1 MAEQKIQVISRA
13 FAVIE
18 CLSEFPVGLGV
29 TEIATRI
36 QLNKSTVFRILN
48 TLLDLGYIEKN
59 DQNERYKLSLKF
71 LQLSSMM
78 INQTELKVV
87 AYPHLKRLA
96 SKTLQ
101 SVHLCV
107 RKGDAAQYLD
117 KVEAFNHSI
126 KMFSAIGVTVPLYC
140 SGVGKCLLA
149 WMTPEE
155 QNAVL
160 NELELIPRCKNTILQ
175 REELALELR
184 RTAENGYAVDDEE
197 NEIGV
202 RCAAAPIRDYTGKVI
217 AAISVSGDY
226 TSTDSAEF
234 SQAVS
239 DVMHTARQ
247 ISKEL
252 GFSECI

>member
-1 MAEQKIQVISRA
+1 MADQKIQVISRA

-18 CLSEFPVGLGV
+18 CLSEFPLGLGV

-48 TLLDLGYIEKN
+48 TLVELGYIEKN
-59 DQNERYKLSLKF
+59 AQTDRYKLSLKF
-71 LQLSSMM
+71 LQISSMM

-87 AYPHLKRLA
+87 AYPYLKRLA

-101 SVHLCV
+101 TVHLCV
-107 RKGDAAQYLD
+107 RKGDSAQYLD

-126 KMFSAIGVTVPLYC
+126 QLYSAIGSSVPLYC

-149 WMTPEE
+149 WMDIEE
-155 QNAVL
+155 RNTIID
-160 NELELIPRCKNTILQ
+160 ELELAPRCKNTILL
-175 REELALELR
+175 RKEFENELE
-184 RTAENGYAVDDEE
+184 RTIERGYAVDDEE
-197 NEIGV
+197 NEYGV

-226 TSTDSAEF
+226 ESVETAPF
-234 SQAVS
+234 IQAVN
-239 DVMHTARQ
+239 DVIHTALQ

-252 GFSECI
+252 GFAK

>member
-1 MAEQKIQVISRA
+1 MADQRIQVISRA

-18 CLSEFPVGLGV
+18 CLSEFPIGLGV

-48 TLLDLGYIEKN
+48 TLMELGYIEKN
-59 DQNERYKLSLKF
+59 DQNDRYKLSLKF
-71 LQLSSMM
+71 LQISSMM

-101 SVHLCV
+101 AAHLCV
-107 RKGDAAQYLD
+107 RKGDSAQYLD

-126 KMFSAIGVTVPLYC
+126 QMYSAIGSSVPLYC

-149 WMTPEE
+149 WLDASERDE
-155 QNAVL
+155 IIDK
-160 NELELIPRCKNTILQ
+160 LEFLPRCKNTILQ
-175 REELALELR
+175 RKELENQLELTIER
-184 RTAENGYAVDDEE
+184 GYAVDDEE
-197 NEIGV
+197 NEYGV

-226 TSTDSAEF
+226 ESVEAGSF
-234 SQAVS
+234 VQAVN
-239 DVMHTARQ
+239 DVLHTARQ
-247 ISKEL
+247 ISKDL
-252 GFSECI
+252 GFAK

>member
-13 FAVIE
+13 FVVIE

-48 TLLDLGYIEKN
+48 TLVDLGYIEKN
-59 DQNERYKLSLKF
+59 TQNERYRLSLKF

-101 SVHLCV
+101 AVHLCV
-107 RKGDAAQYLD
+107 RKGDSAQYLD
-117 KVEAFNHSI
+117 KVEAYNHSI
-126 KMFSAIGVTVPLYC
+126 KMYSAIGVSVPLYC

-149 WMTPEE
+149 WMDSEE
-155 QNAVL
+155 KNEVL
-160 NELELIPRCKNTILQ
+160 NELEFVPRCKNTILQ
-175 REELALELR
+175 RKVLESELKR
-184 RTAENGYAVDDEE
+184 IIDNGYAVDDEE
-197 NEIGV
+197 NEDGV

-217 AAISVSGDY
+217 AAISVSGNY
-226 TSTDSAEF
+226 ASVNSEEF
-234 SQAVS
+234 LLAVD
-239 DVMHTARQ
+239 DVIYTARQ

-252 GFSECI
+252 GYSK

>member
-48 TLLDLGYIEKN
+48 TLVDLGYIEKN
-59 DQNERYKLSLKF
+59 AQNERYKLSLKF
-71 LQLSSMM
+71 LQLSRMM
-78 INQTELKVV
+78 INQTELKVL

-160 NELELIPRCKNTILQ
+160 NELELIPRCKNTIQ
-175 REELALELR
+175 KREVLEDELR
-184 RTAENGYAVDDEE
+184 RTVENGYAVDDEE
-197 NEIGV
+197 NEDGV

-239 DVMHTARQ
+239 DVMHTAQQ

-252 GFSECI
+252 GFSD

>member
-48 TLLDLGYIEKN
+48 TLVDLGYIEKN
-59 DQNERYKLSLKF
+59 AQNERYKLSLKF

-96 SKTLQ
+96 S
-101 SVHLCV
+101 
-107 RKGDAAQYLD
+107 
-117 KVEAFNHSI
+117 EAFNHSI

-160 NELELIPRCKNTILQ
+160 NELELIPRCKNTIQ
-175 REELALELR
+175 KREVLEDELR
-184 RTAENGYAVDDEE
+184 RTVENGYAVDDEE
-197 NEIGV
+197 NEDGV

-239 DVMHTARQ
+239 DVMHTAQQ

-252 GFSECI
+252 GFSD